1 MWTYLV
7 MAVVLKIFK
16 KNPWP
21 IIGLIASIIFCVLVI
36 SGEPW
41 LQRERYL
48 ALLRC
53 LLCFSMGMVIYRF
66 GSGGPKTGLLI
77 GSIEE
82 LSAIIFVLAI
92 VLREWGPITLWAPFV
107 FAIAVWVFS
116 REAGIFSKLLMHKTF
131 RWFGMLSCS
140 IYIIHVFVQARFRDV
155 LDLADRFGMPWSIE
169 QAANGAQ
176 RVAGP
181 WGLADLL
188 TIAMLGAVLV
198 AAWLSYRL
206 IEAPGRR
213 WSRSIFRKS
222 A

>member
-1 MWTYLV
+1 
-7 MAVVLKIFK
+7 MASKRNVF
-16 KNPWP
+16 
-21 IIGLIASIIFCVLVI
+21 GASSLLAWFLDGYSNLQI
-36 SGEPW
+36 W
-41 LQRERYL
+41 LGR
-48 ALLRC
+48 A
-53 LLCFSMGMVIYRF
+53 
-66 GSGGPKTGLLI
+66 KTGLLI

-82 LSAIIFVLAI
+82 LLAIISVLAI

-131 RWFGMLSCS
+131 RWLGMLSYS

-155 LDLADRFGMPWSIE
+155 LGVVDRFGMPWPIE
-169 QAANGAQ
+169 RAADGTQ
-176 RVAGP
+176 VVTGP
-181 WGLADLL
+181 WWLADLL